1 MAEDTNNKSLNEAVA
16 GWVTEGADLATLQT
30 RIRETFNQSLTYME
44 VRFLI
49 DDLGLELIDPKASKE
64 VDEKKNEA
72 DATAVDEDADN
83 AGQEA
88 LEPEVMDGGVR
99 VEVDGVTR
107 PGAVVSGTV
116 NFSDGKSMGWQL
128 DAMGQLGLIPGSD
141 PDYRPSQEDIMAFQR
156 ELQSVLS
163 QQGLY

>member
-1 MAEDTNNKSLNEAVA
+1 MADNENNHSLHQAVT
-16 GWVTEGADLATLQT
+16 GWVAEGADLATLQT
-30 RIRETFNQSLTYME
+30 RIRESFNKALTYME

-49 DDLGLELIDPKASKE
+49 DDLGLELIDPKAKAA
-64 VDEKKNEA
+64 VQGPKKSDAEEPAQAAASEEA
-72 DATAVDEDADN
+72 I
-83 AGQEA
+83 
-88 LEPEVMDGGVR
+88 EPELLDGSVQ

-116 NFSDGKSMGWQL
+116 NFSDGKSMAWQL

-141 PDYRPSQEDIMAFQR
+141 PDYRPSAEDISAFQR

-163 QQGLY
+163 QKGLY

>member
-1 MAEDTNNKSLNEAVA
+1 MADNENNHSLREAVT
-16 GWVTEGADLATLQT
+16 GWVAEGADLATLQT
-30 RIRETFNQSLTYME
+30 RIRESFNKALTYME

-49 DDLGLELIDPKASKE
+49 DDFELELIDPKAKAAVE
-64 VDEKKNEA
+64 QPKQA
-72 DATAVDEDADN
+72 DAEESAQAAASE
-83 AGQEA
+83 EA
-88 LEPEVMDGGVR
+88 IEPEVMDGSVQ

-116 NFSDGKSMGWQL
+116 NFSDGKSMAWQL

-141 PDYRPSQEDIMAFQR
+141 PDYRPSAEDISAFQR

-163 QQGLY
+163 QKGLY